1 MVRMDPIR
9 PKKPA
14 APSKPA
20 PVVARPSA
28 PAPAPARRLP
38 VDELSRGRGQA
49 LRQANTTTLGG
60 AAPTLDAQALI
71 AARRASLRRPPAAAT
86 ATPVAQ
92 TTPAGQTTPATAS
105 AAAAAPVDPKV
116 REEVKDFLDG
126 LAGVQHNPDLLAN
139 TLRES
144 SEAFGRELISQ
155 IVNHEDPRVAAA
167 FLSGAQGGL
176 ARAGTRN
183 QAYDNMEVVATAM
196 TQAYQSGAIDDADL
210 HRLAESWGPEQTAV
224 MVQSLALGHNASG
237 TNGLVEALGEQA
249 QALGYDTAAA
259 LAFTSTD
266 ALLEKHYPTAE
277 AQREAFGH
285 LQSFIDSASPDFLE
299 SNPEYRNAVSSALV
313 NASRLTANGNGYSE
327 AELQK
332 TLETLGPTVVG
343 EAIGQASERS
353 FNGQVPGPLDTL
365 GKAADAVARR
375 TDGDE
380 REAWQVNAAI
390 AFTQSPELIA
400 ENLKDEGPR
409 LAAFD
414 ALNGYLADSRG
425 EWNLA
430 NREGYSLVR
439 LPQAAEGINR
449 LLATNPDF
457 LTEVMERS
465 PEDAKGQA
473 DLVQLFESI
482 ALNPDVPQSLRD
494 GLRRQVEGYVQRQT
508 ASIEPGNA
516 NEVGSRVATLL
527 GTLQVAGDRAVDHAD
542 APDDRIRTLALDFA
556 SGLTGAAASAALGA
570 VTGPVGSA
578 VGGVIIDQVLGE
590 LFKTDPPTAAEVQR
604 AFFDRLQEAGI
615 DSASGE
621 AGNDQLR
628 AVYGALQDALTE
640 QIANAPDT
648 ATRQRLQDQL
658 NVVQGVLD
666 GLDAFG
672 NTLDS
677 SRSGGQLAEELNSRR
692 DEP

>member
-1 MVRMDPIR
+1 MDPIR
-9 PKKPA
+9 PKKPSVV
-14 APSKPA
+14 SK

-28 PAPAPARRLP
+28 PAAVPARRLA

-49 LRQANTTTLGG
+49 LRQANQTTLGG

-71 AARRASLRRPPAAAT
+71 AARRASLRRPPDSVTAAARAQAT
-86 ATPVAQ
+86 A
-92 TTPAGQTTPATAS
+92 PATQTANL
-105 AAAAAPVDPKV
+105 APPPVDPKV
-116 REEVKDFLDG
+116 REDVKDFLDG
-126 LAGVQHNPDLLAN
+126 LAGIQHNPDLLAN
-139 TLRES
+139 TLREAS
-144 SEAFGRELISQ
+144 PEFARELINQ

-167 FLSGAQGGL
+167 FLSGAEGGL
-176 ARAGTRN
+176 AQAGTRN

-196 TQAYQSGAIDDADL
+196 ADAYRAGTIDDADL
-210 HRLAESWGPEQTAV
+210 RRLAEEWGPEQTAQ
-224 MVQSLALGHNASG
+224 MVQSLALGRNASG
-237 TNGLVEALGEQA
+237 NEGLVEALGEQA

-266 ALLEKHYPTAE
+266 ALLEKHYPTPE

-285 LQSFIDSASPDFLE
+285 IQAFIDSASPDMLE
-299 SNPEYRNAVSSALV
+299 RSPEYRNAVASALV
-313 NASRLTANGNGYSE
+313 NASRLTANGNGYSPE
-327 AELQK
+327 ALDE
-332 TLETLGPTVVG
+332 TLEKLGPTVVG
-343 EAIGQASERS
+343 EAIGQASERT

-365 GKAADAVARR
+365 GDAAARLAER
-375 TDGDE
+375 TDGDD
-380 REAWQVNAAI
+380 RTAWQVNSAI
-390 AFTQSPELIA
+390 AYTQSPELIA
-400 ENLKDEGPR
+400 ENLGDTDAR

-414 ALNGYLADSRG
+414 ALNGYLADNRG

-439 LPQAAEGINR
+439 LPQAAEGLNR
-449 LLATNPDF
+449 LMATNPDF
-457 LTEVMERS
+457 LTEVMERG
-465 PEDAKGQA
+465 PDEQGQA

-482 ALNPDVPQSLRD
+482 ALNPDVPQELRD

-527 GTLQVAGDRAVDHAD
+527 GTLQVAADRAVEHAD
-542 APDDRIRTLALDFA
+542 APDDKVKQLALDLA
-556 SGLTGAAASAALGA
+556 SGLTGAAANAALGA

-590 LFKTDPPTAAEVQR
+590 LFKNDPPTAAQVQR
-604 AFFDRLQEAGI
+604 AFYEKLQEAGI
-615 DSASGE
+615 DSAAGE
-621 AGNDQLR
+621 VGHDQLR
-628 AVYGALQDALTE
+628 EVYGALQDALTE
-640 QIANAPDT
+640 QIANAPDD
-648 ATRQRLQDQL
+648 ATRQQLQSQL

-666 GLDAFG
+666 GLDAYG

-677 SRSGGQLAEELNSRR
+677 SRGGGELARELNGRD